1 MPEETAMATN
11 WNAIL
16 SNTNNLQ
23 DVLSILK
30 KVLASLDIKADFSD
44 LEGAIEIINGLDI
57 NVQQKL
63 GTLAQELESFSQEKT
78 DALDSLNSAKEE
90 ILTQVNNIT
99 TVNSIDELN
108 TTEKW
113 PGRTVYVKDVA
124 NFECVNDEWVLI
136 STKAESS
143 SYKTSNVHD
152 VLSRTQTLYDNGAE
166 RPHLGYDPINDVE
179 IYNIMSQLFDQ
190 ELLLNGGLHIAKKFR
205 GLRRNIT
212 AIAARGGMPLIDGNF
227 NDQVTGVSNSRELA
241 SYGTNDGVTAF
252 FDAELPIL
260 EDWENVTNAAY
271 TQNTLVLDKTIY
283 ASTLSNT
290 RIGDVIQT
298 KHGVKCWGIVTSIN
312 ESSGIISVDEWATT
326 AGTTVPVSGVGCFIN
341 LINKAWALNANTVVH
356 VNSEGNNAVVAEFGL
371 QLKKAVT
378 ANGIDMVL
386 LSASVVDGIAAY
398 LARSGAINR
407 SWLYGFNAQGCR
419 FNFFSSSGE
428 VQPYAGFAETSN
440 AVVGLKLLNKN
451 TYSMLVSKS
460 NDLTDNTVAN
470 SPLIF
475 GPLGQVY
482 RQPKRLMNIS
492 ASAMLSPVYPTYYI
506 LSSGLTLTLPA
517 KSSHTAGH
525 YYEIVFLN
533 AGSYTF
539 NTYNNEST
547 VNGNASL
554 TITVNEERIKYE
566 VIFDGSSWQLH
577 KG

>member
-1 MPEETAMATN
+1 MTVDTLEEMLN
-11 WNAIL
+11 LSKWNGRLVYLKDEGLYTYDIAKDDWIL
-16 SNTNNLQ
+16 S
-23 DVLSILK
+23 
-30 KVLASLDIKADFSD
+30 F
-44 LEGAIEIINGLDI
+44 
-57 NVQQKL
+57 
-63 GTLAQELESFSQEKT
+63 
-78 DALDSLNSAKEE
+78 
-90 ILTQVNNIT
+90 
-99 TVNSIDELN
+99 
-108 TTEKW
+108 
-113 PGRTVYVKDVA
+113 
-124 NFECVNDEWVLI
+124 
-136 STKAESS
+136 TKAESS

-298 KHGVKCWGIVTSIN
+298 KHGVKCWGIVTSID
-312 ESSGIISVDEWATT
+312 ESSGIISVDEWATN
-326 AGTTVPVSGVGCFIN
+326 AGTTVPASGVGCFIN

-356 VNSEGNNAVVAEFGL
+356 ANSEGNNAVVAEFGL
-371 QLKKAVT
+371 QLKKAVA
-378 ANGIDMVL
+378 ANGIDMIL
-386 LSASVVDGIAAY
+386 LNASIADGIAAY
-398 LARSGAINR
+398 LARSGAINK

-525 YYEIVFLN
+525 YYEIIFLN